1 MQRRVI
7 TYASKTVVTTD
18 DTLKYV
24 DSVIAGAKFTKPE
37 HVVDQVA
44 RIKKDIQHK
53 LKDDKCSFR
62 REIVKLHK
70 LNYNES
76 TETIFALV
84 LNYAAMQTSMM
95 DASENWLASFD
106 NGAFNTLFST
116 ENNHV
121 VSKDMTPV
129 VATCG
134 NKIVPLQVT
143 GSTVTIVNH
152 AIGEKTTES

>member
-7 TYASKTVVTTD
+7 TYSSKTITTTD

-37 HVVDQVA
+37 HIVDQVA

-95 DASENWLASFD
+95 DASENWLSSFD
-106 NGAFNTLFST
+106 NGAFSTLLST

-121 VSKDMTPV
+121 VNKEMIPV
-129 VATCG
+129 TATCG
-134 NKIVPLQVT
+134 NKVVPL
-143 GSTVTIVNH
+143 
-152 AIGEKTTES
+152 